1 MKLGPVTKVNNR
13 NKATS
18 KKFDGRIMSSH
29 SIALSK
35 DTIFAKNCRFFAKNV
50 DMSKITRALVVKVIS
65 NFKFLG

>member
-1 MKLGPVTKVNNR
+1 
-13 NKATS
+13 
-18 KKFDGRIMSSH
+18 MSSH